1 MTRFAAPPIREG
13 VRGKVRSNSRAGM
26 QHDHLR
32 RDATRGPLETPR
44 RQNRPRRERRSLTGR
59 RGTGKLIIALNG
71 FRGVPRPPFGAS
83 SGPCPR
89 RLSARGGEGMWARKE
104 AAIDGNEP
112 AASSR
117 CREAGVWWRPIPEVR
132 IARPPVLPL
141 APEIRLGRRPAPDW
155 RSSSALRRRSS
166 PAARSGGSTTTPR
179 LSCVRRPRQ
188 GWSPGCA

>member
-83 SGPCPR
+83 LWAMPPA
-89 RLSARGGEGMWARKE
+89 LSR
-104 AAIDGNEP
+104 
-112 AASSR
+112 
-117 CREAGVWWRPIPEVR
+117 AGVKVFGEPVVQVSFSPLREKVVCEADRMRGARCPDMSPPSPACSVGTLPRAKSGLPDLASQRRISGKPEVR
-132 IARPPVLPL
+132 G
-141 APEIRLGRRPAPDW
+141 GRVQAAINPSGRPAPF
-155 RSSSALRRRSS
+155 RRSLRAS
-166 PAARSGGSTTTPR
+166 
-179 LSCVRRPRQ
+179 
-188 GWSPGCA
+188 